1 MLGCSPTTG
10 GGGATPTKIDH
21 AQEVNSPPCSGARGF
36 ANFVRMPR
44 QSRTASRDAEP
55 SYPVWKAAAVKA
67 LHRLH
72 APAAMVTRDGL
83 WTRFYV
89 RGFSPKQ
96 AAELAEREY
105 YSTQPPSWLKM

>member
-1 MLGCSPTTG
+1 
-10 GGGATPTKIDH
+10 
-21 AQEVNSPPCSGARGF
+21 
-36 ANFVRMPR
+36 MPR

-55 SYPVWKAAAVKA
+55 SYSVWKAAAVKA

-72 APAAMVTRDGL
+72 APAAMVIRDGL

-105 YSTQPPSWLKM
+105 HNTQPPSWLKM

>member
-1 MLGCSPTTG
+1 M
-10 GGGATPTKIDH
+10 
-21 AQEVNSPPCSGARGF
+21 
-36 ANFVRMPR
+36 
-44 QSRTASRDAEP
+44 
-55 SYPVWKAAAVKA
+55 KA

-105 YSTQPPSWLKM
+105 HSTQPPSWLKM